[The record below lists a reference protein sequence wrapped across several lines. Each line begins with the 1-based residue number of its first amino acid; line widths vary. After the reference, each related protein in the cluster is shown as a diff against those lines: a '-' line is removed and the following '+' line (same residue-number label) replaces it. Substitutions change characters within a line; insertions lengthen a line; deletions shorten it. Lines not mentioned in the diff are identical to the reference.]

1 MISGFTH
8 HPLLTAAR
16 LLVLL
21 GRLNSF
27 FNERCEETRQRNPL
41 IYRQVSRLTQ

>member
-1 MISGFTH
+1 MVSGFAH
-8 HPLLTAAR
+8 HPLLTEAR

-21 GRLNSF
+21 GRRDSF
-27 FNERCEETRQRNPL
+27 FNERCEETRQGNPL